1 VDDADEPA
9 LQFGRSLEQV
19 MPNMPASTHQAK
31 QSSHL
36 APRDEPGAWQSQ
48 KLQEGLTQ
56 RRKGAKI
63 SEALLNFAPL
73 RLCVRLKTR
82 PQAPRHLELDTMSW
96 NVWMRLACV
105 VVSSFLMTSCLKF
118 GDEFEFLAP
127 DVTAA
132 HLKHIEERTCIDLP
146 EGSVGMALYSNA
158 TGIDPW
164 MVAKIHIPPDKVNA
178 LLASK
183 PFEGYKLGHSTLIS
197 GADRP
202 WWTPDQMN
210 KPLTGDIKR
219 SNAFVN
225 WSLGREGEKHML
237 YIRWDTF

>member
-9 LQFGRSLEQV
+9 FQFGRSFEQV
-19 MPNMPASTHQAK
+19 MPLISSSSSNHHFRDDFAATWLRSTSAIFL
-31 QSSHL
+31 SLLL
-36 APRDEPGAWQSQ
+36 A
-48 KLQEGLTQ
+48 
-56 RRKGAKI
+56 
-63 SEALLNFAPL
+63 
-73 RLCVRLKTR
+73 
-82 PQAPRHLELDTMSW
+82 
-96 NVWMRLACV
+96 
-105 VVSSFLMTSCLKF
+105 SCLKF

-132 HLKHIEERTCIDLP
+132 HLKRIEERTGIDLP

-164 MVAKIHIPPDKVNA
+164 MVAKIQIPPDKVNA

-183 PFEGYKLGHSTLIS
+183 PLEGYTPGHSTLIS